1 MAGEPSLF
9 LVYKDS
15 TTTERESGS
24 WYGTQAAADEAATAK
39 GAGFSA
45 HQGAVEVPQ
54 GWATDWIYHP
64 TNGTWRLQDVSDL
77 DEVGQRKY
85 AAGELYAALDGQEY
99 EIEQRM
105 GLPSKVAG
113 RVRDVLAYAR
123 WAAFNIFTSG
133 TYTAAQQIAWAT
145 AMLAGPSD
153 AADLD
158 TLIQKSSALTD
169 DEVPGT
175 SAAWVSPAD
184 GSRSTLA
191 GSKEAS
197 ARWNAAIGD
206 LTTFNP
212 GSRAWIENIT

>member
-1 MAGEPSLF
+1 MSGQPTFFYTYEARG
-9 LVYKDS
+9 
-15 TTTERESGS
+15 TEHETFN
-24 WYGTQAAADEAATAK
+24 WFATQALADAGAAS
-39 GAGFSA
+39 AGRLA
-45 HQGAVEVPQ
+45 NVGAVEIPN
-54 GWATDWIYHP
+54 GWATGWIRNP
-64 TNGTWRLQDVSDL
+64 ADGAWRLLGASDL
-77 DEVGQRKY
+77 DEVGQRRY
-85 AAGELYAALDGQEY
+85 AAGELYEALDGQEH
-99 EIEQRM
+99 EIGQRM

-123 WAAFNIFTSG
+123 WAAFSIFTSG

-169 DEVPGT
+169 DEVPGG
-175 SAAWVSPAD
+175 SAAWVSPVD
-184 GSRSTLA
+184 VSISTLG
-191 GSKEAS
+191 GSKADS

-212 GSRAWIENIT
+212 GNGAWIEELT

>member
-1 MAGEPSLF
+1 MRRGEPNTKPF
-9 LVYKDS
+9 N
-15 TTTERESGS
+15 
-24 WYGTQAAADEAATAK
+24 WYGTQALADAGAAS
-39 GAGFSA
+39 AGRLA
-45 HQGAVEVPQ
+45 NVGAVEVPYQWAQ
-54 GWATDWIYHP
+54 GLIRDPVTGA
-64 TNGTWRLQDVSDL
+64 WRSLGASDL
-77 DEVGQRKY
+77 DDLGQRKH
-85 AAGELYAALDGQEY
+85 AATALYEALDEQEY
-99 EIEQRM
+99 EIGQRM

-123 WAAFNIFTSG
+123 WAAFSIFTSG
-133 TYTAAQQIAWAT
+133 TCTAAQQIAWAT

-169 DEVPGT
+169 ADVPTTT
-175 SAAWVSPAD
+175 SAWVSPVD
-184 GSRSTLA
+184 VSRSTLA

-212 GSRAWIENIT
+212 GNRAWIEDIT

>member
-9 LVYKDS
+9 LVYQDFNAN
-15 TTTERESGS
+15 ERTNGT
-24 WYGTQAAADEAATAK
+24 WHGTQAAADVAANDGGSDFT
-39 GAGFSA
+39 A
-45 HQGAVEVPQ
+45 HQGAVTIPN
-54 GWATDWIYHP
+54 GWEKGWIYHP
-64 TNGTWRLQDVSDL
+64 VDGTWRLTDVDDL
-77 DEVGQRKY
+77 PEVGQRKY
-85 AAGELYAALDGQEY
+85 AATALYAALDGQEH
-99 EIEQRM
+99 EIGQRM

-113 RVRDVLAYAR
+113 RVRDVLAFAR
-123 WAAFNIFTSG
+123 WACYSIFTGG

-169 DEVPGT
+169 DEVPGG
-175 SAAWVSPAD
+175 SAAWVSPVD
-184 GSRSTLA
+184 VSISTLA
-191 GSKEAS
+191 GSKADS

-212 GSRAWIENIT
+212 GNGAWIEELT

>member
-1 MAGEPSLF
+1 MP
-9 LVYKDS
+9 
-15 TTTERESGS
+15 
-24 WYGTQAAADEAATAK
+24 
-39 GAGFSA
+39 
-45 HQGAVEVPQ
+45 
-54 GWATDWIYHP
+54 
-64 TNGTWRLQDVSDL
+64 
-77 DEVGQRKY
+77 EVGQRKY
-85 AAGELYAALDGQEY
+85 AATALYAALDGQEH
-99 EIEQRM
+99 EIGQRM

-113 RVRDVLAYAR
+113 RVRDVLAFAR
-123 WAAFNIFTSG
+123 WACYSIFTGG

-169 DEVPGT
+169 ADVPTTT
-175 SAAWVSPAD
+175 SAWVSPVD
-184 GSRSTLA
+184 VSRSILA

-212 GSRAWIENIT
+212 GNGAWIEELT